1 MSTSQSGVVDHLH
14 RIAPESHV
22 GGFSFRDSTFLFYAL
37 INAVITPKSRILDFG
52 AGRGVQGTNGNRFVR
67 DLINLKDRASHV
79 TGVDVDQAVLEN
91 PMVNDAYVIDPG
103 RPLPFEPSSFDIVYS
118 DWVLEHVDD
127 PHAFIREVERVLKPG
142 GWFFGRTPNKFG
154 LIAAGASLVPNRL
167 HTKTLR
173 LLQPDREEQDVFP
186 TRYRINT
193 LRAIRKHLPGDRWSN
208 HSTLVDTEVM
218 YLARIP
224 ILFAISEFIGRI
236 LPKRFRP
243 VLFVIA
249 QKRP

>member
-1 MSTSQSGVVDHLH
+1 MSISQGGAIDHLH

-37 INAVITPKSRILDFG
+37 INAVITPRSRILDFG

-67 DLINLKDRASHV
+67 DLINLKGRVSHI
-79 TGVDVDQAVLEN
+79 TGVDVDKAVLEN
-91 PMVNDAYVIDPG
+91 PMVNDAYVVAPG
-103 RPLPFEPSSFDIVYS
+103 SPLPFEPASFDIIYS

-127 PHAFIREVERVLKPG
+127 PRAFIREVERVLKPG

-154 LIAAGASLVPNRL
+154 LIAASASLVPNRL
-167 HTKTLR
+167 HARTLR

-193 LRAIRKHLPGDRWSN
+193 LHAIRKHLSPDRWSD
-208 HSTLVDTEVM
+208 HSILVDTEVM

-224 ILFAISEFIGRI
+224 ILFALSELISRI

-249 QKRP
+249 QKRS